1 MPNVSPIQN
10 VQLKKKKKV
19 YNSVVYTVITK
30 VCSHHHNQF
39 ENVLI
44 TPEAI
49 LPHLLAVTLHFPSVF
64 PSSRQPLL
72 IYFLSLQRH
81 CIYYWTLHIN
91 GLIKY
96 VVFCALLLSSNDAL
110 KVHPHCISISFL
122 FIAE

>member
-1 MPNVSPIQN
+1 MCQMFHPFKMYNS
-10 VQLKKKKKV
+10 KRKKKKV

-49 LPHLLAVTLHFPSVF
+49 PPHLLAVTLHFPSVF
-64 PSSRQPLL
+64 PSSCQPLL
-72 IYFLSLQRH
+72 IYFLSLQR
-81 CIYYWTLHIN
+81 CLFWTLHIN

-110 KVHPHCISISFL
+110 KVHPHCISTSFL